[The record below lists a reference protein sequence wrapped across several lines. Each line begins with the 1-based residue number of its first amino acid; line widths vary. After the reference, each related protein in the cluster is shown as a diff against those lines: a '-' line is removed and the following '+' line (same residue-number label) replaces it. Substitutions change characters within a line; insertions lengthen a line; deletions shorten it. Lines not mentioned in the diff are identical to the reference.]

1 MKNLSLIF
9 CFILSINVFSQTESF
24 EFQHIKLKG
33 LFQVENKF
41 KSFGLVEESNESL
54 PKLNT
59 TTTHFM
65 LKNETSSFPFDAKQ
79 HQFKLKF
86 PEKRLNYNELMI
98 SCGTMQP
105 TSSHD
110 LMIDAVKYYVLNKY
124 VFSLFSNTEYD

>member
-1 MKNLSLIF
+1 MKNLSLIY
-9 CFILSINVFSQTESF
+9 CFIISISGFSQTETF
-24 EFQHIKLKG
+24 EFQHVKLKG
-33 LFQVENKF
+33 LFPVENKF
-41 KSFGLVEESNESL
+41 KSFDLYEESNERL

-65 LKNETSSFPFDAKQ
+65 LKNKTSSFQFDAKQ

-105 TSSHD
+105 TSSQN
-110 LMIDAVKYYVLNKY
+110 LMIGAVKYYVLNKY

>member
-1 MKNLSLIF
+1 MKNPFLF
-9 CFILSINVFSQTESF
+9 YCFILSINAFSQTESF
-24 EFQHIKLKG
+24 EFQHVKLKG
-33 LFQVENKF
+33 LFPIENKF
-41 KSFGLVEESNESL
+41 KSFDLNEETNESL
-54 PKLNT
+54 SKLNT
-59 TTTHFM
+59 TTAHFM
-65 LKNETSSFPFDAKQ
+65 LKNETSNFQFDAKQ